1 MPGTIIL
8 VVGPSGA
15 GKDSLINAA
24 RARLGPGSPFVF
36 ARRCITRT
44 VQDSAEDHIPL
55 DRKEFEERRQRA
67 GFMLDWYAHD
77 TGYGI
82 PASYE
87 QDLAAGRHLV
97 VNASRSVVRAALERW
112 EYVQIIEVTA
122 RRATLE
128 RRLRKRKRDSNE
140 AIARRLNRKTSAI
153 PVTAHRITIRND
165 GKLEDGVGHFVDIL
179 QSLTI
184 DGRALVARK
193 IRGDELDRREF
204 RRVIR
209 DIVTGAIR
217 DDEIVDFL
225 VATAGSLGDDE
236 AIDLARVRAEHA
248 ATLDWDSDMVVD
260 KHSMGGIPGNRV
272 TMVAV
277 PIVAAFGL
285 TIPKTSSRAITSPA
299 GTADAMEVLAR
310 VDLDTDDV
318 QRVVRETNGCIVWNG
333 RINHSRVDEVM
344 NALTRPLRINSL
356 RWSVA
361 SILSKKVAAGTTHCV
376 IDIPVG
382 RTAKVPT
389 AEEAIALRD
398 LFHTV
403 GSALGLTLDVH
414 LTDGRVP
421 IGRGIG
427 PVLEARDVLDV
438 LRVGDNAPQDLRKK
452 ALDIAA
458 AILRFQGTGTTAEAW
473 ETARQ
478 LLDSG
483 AAFESF
489 QRMIAAQGRSEEEM
503 EPGTEVL
510 EILAGKPG
518 RIQSVDCFA
527 LAGIARAA
535 GAPVDKRAG
544 LDLLVQTGDAVA
556 TDTPILLIHSSKADR
571 LAAARDHAE
580 RQRPYRIEA
589 V

>member
-1 MPGTIIL
+1 
-8 VVGPSGA
+8 
-15 GKDSLINAA
+15 
-24 RARLGPGSPFVF
+24 
-36 ARRCITRT
+36 
-44 VQDSAEDHIPL
+44 
-55 DRKEFEERRQRA
+55 
-67 GFMLDWYAHD
+67 
-77 TGYGI
+77 
-82 PASYE
+82 
-87 QDLAAGRHLV
+87 
-97 VNASRSVVRAALERW
+97 
-112 EYVQIIEVTA
+112 
-122 RRATLE
+122 
-128 RRLRKRKRDSNE
+128 
-140 AIARRLNRKTSAI
+140 
-153 PVTAHRITIRND
+153 
-165 GKLEDGVGHFVDIL
+165 
-179 QSLTI
+179 
-184 DGRALVARK
+184 
-193 IRGDELDRREF
+193 
-204 RRVIR
+204 
-209 DIVTGAIR
+209 
-217 DDEIVDFL
+217 
-225 VATAGSLGDDE
+225 
-236 AIDLARVRAEHA
+236 
-248 ATLDWDSDMVVD
+248 
-260 KHSMGGIPGNRV
+260 
-272 TMVAV
+272 MVAV

-510 EILAGKPG
+510 EILAGNPVVSS
-518 RIQSVDCFA
+518 QSTA
-527 LAGIARAA
+527 SHWPELPAR
-535 GAPVDKRAG
+535 PELR
-544 LDLLVQTGDAVA
+544 
-556 TDTPILLIHSSKADR
+556 
-571 LAAARDHAE
+571 
-580 RQRPYRIEA
+580 
-589 V
+589 